1 MEKAAIEYGDGLFEL
16 AEEEGA
22 AEQIYEESRA
32 MRRILLE
39 NPSYIS
45 LLNSRALPKEEKEE
59 MLTRCFQ
66 GRVHPYLY
74 NFVRLM
80 NDRGYCAFLT
90 GSFARYEERYLD
102 ANGYVKVRVYTAKAL
117 SDVEKSRIEQ
127 ALSKKTGKKP
137 LADYNVD
144 PSLVG
149 GIRVETDE
157 LLLENSV
164 KRHLKELRAHL
175 SVAIT

>member
-1 MEKAAIEYGDGLFEL
+1 M
-16 AEEEGA
+16 
-22 AEQIYEESRA
+22 
-32 MRRILLE
+32 
-39 NPSYIS
+39 
-45 LLNSRALPKEEKEE
+45 
-59 MLTRCFQ
+59 
-66 GRVHPYLY
+66 
-74 NFVRLM
+74 
-80 NDRGYCAFLT
+80 
-90 GSFARYEERYLD
+90 
-102 ANGYVKVRVYTAKAL
+102 RVYTAKAL
-117 SDVEKSRIEQ
+117 SDGEKSRIEQ

-137 LADYNVD
+137 LAEYNVD